1 MKFFIF
7 KLFIFRTSLLR
18 SVQREMRDIKEEVMV
33 KSEEHERMISSLK
46 NQKQVAE
53 DTIRVIDQTEWKLKN
68 LNVQF

>member
-1 MKFFIF
+1 
-7 KLFIFRTSLLR
+7 
-18 SVQREMRDIKEEVMV
+18 MRDIKEEVMV